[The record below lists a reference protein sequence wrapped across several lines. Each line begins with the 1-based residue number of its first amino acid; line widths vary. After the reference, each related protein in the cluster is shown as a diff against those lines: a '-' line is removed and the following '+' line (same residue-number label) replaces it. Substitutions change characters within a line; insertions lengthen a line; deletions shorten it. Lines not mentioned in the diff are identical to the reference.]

1 MRCIVC
7 TDANVSG
14 QNSNE
19 AAFLRGADPMQDRPR
34 TTPDLFSPLEVGPL
48 ALPNRIVMAPLTR
61 SRAGAGNVPTAL
73 NALYYAQRASAG
85 LIIAEATQ
93 IAPEGQGY
101 ISTPGIHSAE
111 QVAGWRC
118 VTGAVRACGGR
129 IVLQLWHVGRI
140 SHPSFQPGG
149 ILPVAP
155 SAVKPNTQ
163 AYTANGFEPIPTPR
177 ALDISEIPGIV
188 AQYAKAAANAM
199 EAGFDG
205 VEVHAAN
212 GYLIDQFM
220 RDGANRRT
228 DAYGGS
234 IENRTRFLLEVV
246 DAVTE
251 AVGADRTGVRI
262 SPQNGQNDIADSDPQ
277 RLFNHVAS
285 SLAGKGLAYLHVIE
299 GDTGGAP
306 VPPFDYLAIKRL
318 FGGLVIA
325 NNGFD
330 KERAQEAL
338 AQGRADM
345 VAFGKP
351 FIGNP
356 DLVVRLYLGAPL
368 SPSHRE
374 TYYGGDDQGYTDYPL
389 LRSVEQRA
397 CFGDADRA
405 WG

>member
-1 MRCIVC
+1 
-7 TDANVSG
+7 
-14 QNSNE
+14 
-19 AAFLRGADPMQDRPR
+19 MQDRPK
-34 TTPDLFSPLEVGPL
+34 TTPNLFTPIAVGPL
-48 ALPNRIVMAPLTR
+48 RLPNRIIMAPLTR

-93 IAPEGQGY
+93 ICPEGQGY

-111 QVAGWRC
+111 QIQGWKC
-118 VTGAVRACGGR
+118 VTGAVHVSGGR

-149 ILPVAP
+149 ALPVAP
-155 SAVKPNTQ
+155 SAIKPNGQ
-163 AYTANGFEPIPTPR
+163 AFTAKGFEPIPTPR
-177 ALDISEIPGIV
+177 VLETAEIAGIV
-188 AQYAKAAANAM
+188 AQYAQAARNALA
-199 EAGFDG
+199 AGFDG

-212 GYLIDQFM
+212 GYLIDQFL
-220 RDGANRRT
+220 RDGTNKRT
-228 DAYGGS
+228 DRYGVS

-246 DAVTE
+246 DAV
-251 AVGADRTGVRI
+251 AAAAGAERTGLRI

-277 RLFNHVAS
+277 SLFNHIAAALS
-285 SLAGKGLAYLHVIE
+285 GRGLAYLHVIE

-318 FGGLVIA
+318 FGGIVIA

-330 KERAQEAL
+330 KERANEAICK
-338 AQGRADM
+338 ARADL

-356 DLVVRLYLGAPL
+356 DLVTRLYLDAPL
-368 SPSHRE
+368 SPLHRE
-374 TYYGGDDQGYTDYPL
+374 TLYGGAEQGYTDYPA
-389 LRSVEQRA
+389 LRGVALHA
-397 CFGDADRA
+397 CYGDADRA